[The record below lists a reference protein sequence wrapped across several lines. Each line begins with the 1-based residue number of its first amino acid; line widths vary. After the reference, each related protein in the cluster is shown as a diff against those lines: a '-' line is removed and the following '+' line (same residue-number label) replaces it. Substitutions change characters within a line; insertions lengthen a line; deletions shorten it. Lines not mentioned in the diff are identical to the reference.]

1 MCFAWLGA
9 TPLPLGL
16 ATAKL
21 VLLAATPQALEQLSV
36 THVQQ
41 AATSQVL
48 GLQPR
53 VLCAL
58 LGATPLP
65 RGLSTALC
73 ALLAATSQALE
84 QQPAKHVQQAAILL
98 VLGHPLQPA
107 ARSAWLGATPPP
119 LGLASAFLVLLAATS
134 LVSGQLPV
142 NCAVQVPTSQAQVW
156 LLQQAVHSAWLGAT
170 PLPLG
175 LSSALCALLVA
186 SSPALGHLPVI
197 CVRWAATLQV
207 LG

>member
-1 MCFAWLGA
+1 VCFAWLGA

-16 ATAKL
+16 ATAIL
-21 VLLAATPQALEQLSV
+21 VLLAATSQVLEQQSV

-48 GLQPR
+48 GLQPC

-65 RGLSTALC
+65 PGLSTALGV
-73 ALLAATSQALE
+73 LLAATSQALE
-84 QQPAKHVQQAAILL
+84 QQPAKHVEQAAILL
-98 VLGHPLQPA
+98 VLGRPLQPA
-107 ARSAWLGATPPP
+107 ARSAWLGATPLP
-119 LGLASAFLVLLAATS
+119 LELATAFCVLLAATS
-134 LVSGQLPV
+134 LVLGQLPV

-156 LLQQAVHSAWLGAT
+156 LLQQAVHSVWLGAT

-175 LSSALCALLVA
+175 LASALCALLVA

-197 CVRWAATLQV
+197 CVLWAPTLQV